1 VNWTV
6 QEIAARLGGVV
17 HGDADALIAGVRGI
31 EEAGDGD
38 LAFIANRRYRSRLK
52 TTRATAVLV
61 APGTEEPGRTL
72 IVVADP
78 YVAFGQ
84 ALALFHPREPER
96 PGIHERAF
104 VDRDARVS
112 PQSSIHAG
120 ATVSRGA
127 EIAAGAVL
135 YPGAYVG
142 VDASIGEE
150 SVLHPNVT
158 VYDRCRIGKRVILHA
173 GVVVGGDGFGFAR
186 PGWENIKIPQVGIV
200 QIDDDVE
207 IGANTTIDR
216 GTMGRTWIRKGA
228 KIDNLVQIAHNVV
241 IGEYAIV
248 VSQAGVSGSTTVGR
262 GVMIGG
268 QAGLV
273 GHIQVGDHAMVAA
286 RAGIH
291 KNVPAATIVA
301 GAPHMP
307 HREWLRLEATI
318 PKLPAMR
325 QQLLDLAKRL
335 EALEKK
341 LEGRNS

>member
-1 VNWTV
+1 MNWTV

-17 HGDADALIAGVRGI
+17 QGDSDALIAGVRGI

-38 LAFIANRRYRSRLK
+38 LTFIANRRYRSRLK

-61 APGTEEPGRTL
+61 APGMEEPGRTL

-84 ALALFHPREPER
+84 ALALFHPQEPER

-104 VDRDARVS
+104 VDRDARIS
-112 PQSSIHAG
+112 PEATVHAG

-135 YPGAYVG
+135 YPGVYVG
-142 VDASIGEE
+142 VETSIGKE
-150 SVLHPNVT
+150 SILHPNVT
-158 VYDRCRIGKRVILHA
+158 VYHRCRIGKRVILHA

-248 VSQAGVSGSTTVGR
+248 VSQAGISGSTTVGR

-325 QQLLDLAKRL
+325 QQLLDLARRL

>member
-1 VNWTV
+1 M
-6 QEIAARLGGVV
+6 GGVV
-17 HGDADALIAGVRGI
+17 HGDADARIAGVRGI

-38 LAFIANRRYRSRLK
+38 LTFIANRRYRSRLK

-112 PQSSIHAG
+112 PEATVHAG

-135 YPGAYVG
+135 YPGVYVG
-142 VDASIGEE
+142 VEASIGEE

-158 VYDRCRIGKRVILHA
+158 VYHQCRIGMRVILHA

-248 VSQAGVSGSTTVGR
+248 VSQAGISGSTTVGR

-325 QQLLDLAKRL
+325 QQLLDMARKL

>member
-1 VNWTV
+1 MKQTV
-6 QEIAARLGGVV
+6 QEIAAYVGGVV
-17 HGDADALIAGVRGI
+17 HGDANALIERVQGIDEAGV
-31 EEAGDGD
+31 GD
-38 LAFIANRRYRSRLK
+38 LTFVANRKYRSRLK
-52 TTRATAVLV
+52 TTLATAILV
-61 APGTEEPGRTL
+61 SPGTEEPSRTL

-84 ALALFHPREPER
+84 VLALFHPREPER

-112 PQSSIHAG
+112 TEATVHPG
-120 ATVSRGA
+120 ATVSRSA

-135 YPGAYVG
+135 HPGVYVG
-142 VDASIGEE
+142 PEAVIGEK
-150 SVLHPNVT
+150 SVLHPNVV
-158 VYDRCRIGKRVILHA
+158 VYDHCLIGKRVILHA
-173 GVVVGGDGFGFAR
+173 GVVVGSDGFGFAR
-186 PGWENIKIPQVGIV
+186 PGWENVKIPQVGIV

-207 IGANTTIDR
+207 IGANTAVDR
-216 GTMGRTWIRKGA
+216 GTLGRTWIRKGA

-241 IGEYAIV
+241 IGENAIV
-248 VSQAGVSGSTTVGR
+248 VSQAGISGSTTVGR

-273 GHIQVGDHAMVAA
+273 GHIRVGDHAMVAA

-291 KNVPAATIVA
+291 KDVPAATIVA

-307 HREWLRLEATI
+307 HREWLRLSATI

-325 QQLLDLAKRL
+325 QQLLELARKL

>member
-17 HGDADALIAGVRGI
+17 HGDADARIAGVRGI

-38 LAFIANRRYRSRLK
+38 LTFIANRRYRSRLK

-112 PQSSIHAG
+112 PEATVHAG

-135 YPGAYVG
+135 YPGVYVG
-142 VDASIGEE
+142 VEASIGEE

-158 VYDRCRIGKRVILHA
+158 VYHQCRIGMRVILHA

-248 VSQAGVSGSTTVGR
+248 VSQAGISGSTTVGR

-325 QQLLDLAKRL
+325 QQLLDMARKL

>member
-1 VNWTV
+1 MNWTV

-17 HGDADALIAGVRGI
+17 HGDADARIAGVRGI

-38 LAFIANRRYRSRLK
+38 LTFIANRRYRSRLK

-112 PQSSIHAG
+112 PEATVHAG

-135 YPGAYVG
+135 YPGVYVG
-142 VDASIGEE
+142 VEASIGEE

-158 VYDRCRIGKRVILHA
+158 VYHQCRIGMRVILHA

-248 VSQAGVSGSTTVGR
+248 VSQAGISGSTTVGR

-325 QQLLDLAKRL
+325 QQLLDMARKL

>member
-1 VNWTV
+1 
-6 QEIAARLGGVV
+6 LGGVV
-17 HGDADALIAGVRGI
+17 HGDADARIAGVRGI

-38 LAFIANRRYRSRLK
+38 LTFIANRRYRSRLK

-112 PQSSIHAG
+112 PEATVHAG

-135 YPGAYVG
+135 YPGVYVG
-142 VDASIGEE
+142 VEASIGEE

-158 VYDRCRIGKRVILHA
+158 VYHQCRIGMRVILHA

-248 VSQAGVSGSTTVGR
+248 VSQAGISGSTTVGR

-325 QQLLDLAKRL
+325 QQLLDMARKL